1 MGFNTADCLLEG
13 GIMFPEFRDL
23 ISELKHND
31 IHFTQLF
38 EKHNALDHRISN
50 MENHLM
56 PGTHEEI
63 ERLKKEKLLLK
74 DQIYKHLQMV
84 IAKD

>member
-1 MGFNTADCLLEG
+1 
-13 GIMFPEFRDL
+13 MFPEFRDL

-31 IHFTQLF
+31 MHFTQLF

-50 MENHLM
+50 MENHIT
-56 PGTHEEI
+56 PSTHEEI

-74 DQIYKHLQMV
+74 DQIYSHLKMV
-84 IAKD
+84 RDK